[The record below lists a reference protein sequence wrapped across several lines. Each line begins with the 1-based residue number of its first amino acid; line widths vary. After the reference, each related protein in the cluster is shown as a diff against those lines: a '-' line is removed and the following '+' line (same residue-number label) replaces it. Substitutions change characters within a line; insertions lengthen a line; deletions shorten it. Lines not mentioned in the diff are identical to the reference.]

1 MSDIRPHVK
10 EAIVVEGRYDKNAL
24 SQVVDAVI
32 LETDGFQIFSEPAQ
46 MEMFRRIAQCRGIVV
61 FTDPDG
67 AGLVIRNYL
76 KGSLPPD
83 RVKHAYIPGV
93 TGRERRKKSPSGEG
107 TLGVEGMPPAMLLEA
122 LRRAGATLDDA
133 ETSVRE
139 VKITKAELYAAG
151 LSGTPG
157 AAGRRQVLL
166 RELSLPSQLSSNA
179 LLDVL
184 NALLSLEAFFCLTE
198 RLFLHNN
205 ARDNGQEQQT
215 GG

>member
-1 MSDIRPHVK
+1 MSGHRPRVR

-32 LETDGFQIFSEPAQ
+32 LETEGFQIFSEPAQ
-46 MEMFRRIAQCRGIVV
+46 MEMLRRIAQCRGLIV

-76 KGSLPPD
+76 KGCLPPAC
-83 RVKHAYIPGV
+83 VKHAYIPGID
-93 TGRERRKKSPSGEG
+93 GRERRKKSPSGEG
-107 TLGVEGMPPAMLLEA
+107 KLGVEGMPPAVLLEA
-122 LRRAGATLDDA
+122 IRRSGATLEDSEA
-133 ETSVRE
+133 PVRE
-139 VKITKAELYAAG
+139 DRLTKAELYAAG
-151 LSGTPG
+151 LTGTPG
-157 AAGRRQVLL
+157 AAGRRQMLL

-184 NALLSLEAFFCLTE
+184 NALLSREAFFRLTE
-198 RLFLHNN
+198 RLFLHDD
-205 ARDNGQEQQT
+205 ASDNGQEQQT